1 MTSPDTL
8 SAARSRVGVGAG
20 SWAGAQA
27 EAAGE
32 PGLDQRECLSSAIA
46 PGLYRPPSYS
56 LDALRADLN
65 RFTFL
70 LGGNDS
76 EILLGEDPPNAR
88 NRPRL
93 RSVLLANKITGP
105 AAKCGQNSRKTAVE
119 THERSHAQPV
129 RNSSAGQPQRAELD
143 CRRSASS
150 VSHDEDRGAESIDL
164 KLFEPITMSRL
175 SRYATANANQAC
187 CNPPGSPSM
196 I

>member
-32 PGLDQRECLSSAIA
+32 PGLDQRECLSSAIV

-70 LGGNDS
+70 LGGNDG

-93 RSVLLANKITGP
+93 RSVLANKNHRSSRQVRSELTKNHGR
-105 AAKCGQNSRKTAVE
+105 NSRTKLRANWPA
-119 THERSHAQPV
+119 SQPG
-129 RNSSAGQPQRAELD
+129 R
-143 CRRSASS
+143 
-150 VSHDEDRGAESIDL
+150 
-164 KLFEPITMSRL
+164 K
-175 SRYATANANQAC
+175 
-187 CNPPGSPSM
+187 
-196 I
+196 

>member
-32 PGLDQRECLSSAIA
+32 PGLDQRECLSSAIV

-70 LGGNDS
+70 LGGNDG
-76 EILLGEDPPNAR
+76 EILLGEDPPNAATAPDCGQFFSR
-88 NRPRL
+88 TKSPVQPPSAVRTHEKPRL
-93 RSVLLANKITGP
+93 KLGSGP
-105 AAKCGQNSRKTAVE
+105 YFVKASDPGG
-119 THERSHAQPV
+119 V
-129 RNSSAGQPQRAELD
+129 RFGRVA
-143 CRRSASS
+143 
-150 VSHDEDRGAESIDL
+150 
-164 KLFEPITMSRL
+164 
-175 SRYATANANQAC
+175 
-187 CNPPGSPSM
+187 
-196 I
+196 

>member
-32 PGLDQRECLSSAIA
+32 PGLDQRECLSSAIV

-70 LGGNDS
+70 LGGNDG

-119 THERSHAQPV
+119 TRIWP
-129 RNSSAGQPQRAELD
+129 
-143 CRRSASS
+143 
-150 VSHDEDRGAESIDL
+150 
-164 KLFEPITMSRL
+164 LFREGI
-175 SRYATANANQAC
+175 
-187 CNPPGSPSM
+187 
-196 I
+196 